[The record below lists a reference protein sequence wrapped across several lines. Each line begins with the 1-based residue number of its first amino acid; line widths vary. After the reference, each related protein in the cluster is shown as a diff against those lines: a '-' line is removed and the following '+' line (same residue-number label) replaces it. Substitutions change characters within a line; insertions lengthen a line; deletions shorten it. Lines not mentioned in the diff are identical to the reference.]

1 MDQHYEGVLLLSDIM
16 SVIKGSLISGKKHS
30 VIL

>member
-1 MDQHYEGVLLLSDIM
+1 MDQHYEGVLSDIM